1 MKPFFFSLIILLCFT
16 LFQIA
21 VLSNIYILPVVPDLL
36 LICVL
41 YLSVQNGRLFG
52 VASGFCSGLFLDFLS
67 TGPFGFHCLLRT
79 IIGYFFGFFNK
90 TLNISGFV
98 FPFILG
104 LASTVLKFLLIWLI
118 CVFYTNLDISVNFF
132 SVNFLKEMIFNAVLV
147 PIMFKFMNI
156 FSNSIVLT
164 PEKVN

>member
-1 MKPFFFSLIILLCFT
+1 MHS
-16 LFQIA
+16 
-21 VLSNIYILPVVPDLL
+21 
-36 LICVL
+36 
-41 YLSVQNGRLFG
+41 
-52 VASGFCSGLFLDFLS
+52 
-67 TGPFGFHCLLRT
+67 
-79 IIGYFFGFFNK
+79 
-90 TLNISGFV
+90 FV